1 MATKKV
7 SESEAPPASF
17 WQAVGQVVDGLKGQD
32 PPLFLLGFGI
42 AILLLGAGAL
52 AIESLRL
59 VAGGLLAILVLVLLA
74 WIASLAIQIQR
85 EPEKAQIIRGGQ
97 TVIRD
102 EAKLSKTKV
111 SGGRVSLSN
120 QTATQADISGGDNVI
135 GKGANIKDSEIHGGN
150 VEIK

>member
-1 MATKKV
+1 MAPKKV
-7 SESEAPPASF
+7 MESEAPAASF
-17 WQAVGQVVDGLKGQD
+17 WQAVGQVVDGLKSR
-32 PPLFLLGFGI
+32 PLFLLGFGI

-85 EPEKAQIIRGGQ
+85 EPERVQRIRGGKN
-97 TVIRD
+97 IIADRAD
-102 EAKLSKTKV
+102 LNNAEV
-111 SGGRVSLSN
+111 SGGKVSLSN
-120 QTATQADISGGDNVI
+120 QPVTQADVSGGDNVI
-135 GKGANIKDSEIHGGN
+135 GEGAKIKGGKIHGGD